1 MPWRQAEPLGRNRR
15 AVPRRRRDRWF
26 VLAKGSTGRYCPTH
40 RRAREFWCS
49 ARRAIDRSLARRFF
63 SGAGAVLM
71 GTHDSGVEHH
81 VLVVVVTRQQLEN
94 ALENSAL
101 GPSAEALVE
110 DLPIPETLRQI
121 APGDTRPI
129 SVHHRIDEQSIVCL
143 GAAIST
149 LATRQK

>member
-26 VLAKGSTGRYCPTH
+26 VLAKASTRRDCPTH

-71 GTHDSGVEHH
+71 GTHDGGVEHH
-81 VLVVVVTRQQLEN
+81 VLVVVVTPQQLEN
-94 ALENSAL
+94 ALENSPL
-101 GPSAEALVE
+101 CPSAQPLTKH
-110 DLPIPETLRQI
+110 LPLPTTPPHI
-121 APGDTRPI
+121 
-129 SVHHRIDEQSIVCL
+129 
-143 GAAIST
+143 
-149 LATRQK
+149 